1 MGRQEKRVRIFSALE
16 VANICGV
23 VNQTAINWIK
33 SEHLK
38 AFTTPGGQYRV
49 YAEDLIDFL
58 EARKMRVPP
67 ELGSPSDAALDS
79 HLILIVDDDKDLNAI
94 LARMIQRRLQETEV
108 LQAFDGFEAGRIIA
122 ERRPGLIILDFD
134 LPGINGLS
142 LCRRIKSDP
151 SIGKPSVISITGFD
165 TESMGEELLAAGAD
179 DFFAKPLDFDGLIYK
194 ASSLLQDRVRELS
207 GGSSNEV
214 PTSLS
219 GSLPKAVP
227 TGAPGGGSS

>member
-58 EARKMRVPP
+58 EERKMRIPP
-67 ELGSPSDAALDS
+67 ELGSPSDSEANPR
-79 HLILIVDDDKDLNAI
+79 LILIIDDDKDLNTI
-94 LARMIQRRLQETEV
+94 LSRMLQRRLQDTEI

-134 LPGINGLS
+134 LPGVNGLS

-151 SIGKPSVISITGFD
+151 SIGRPSVISITGFD
-165 TESMGEELLAAGAD
+165 TESMRDELLQAGAD

-194 ASSLLQDRVRELS
+194 AGGLLQARAKRALEISRE
-207 GGSSNEV
+207 
-214 PTSLS
+214 SLS
-219 GSLPKAVP
+219 ARIP
-227 TGAPGGGSS
+227 T